1 MQQCGVIIDAT
12 DDGKYDVPLPIQHET
27 ASTIM
32 PETWVKAAGVIR
44 ANSLIR
50 GHSAVRWVLLERLEQ
65 ILQNNIVPLV
75 PMRGSISASG
85 GGVFS
90 HCRHHIVFHVFFA
103 TDLSPLSYIAGA
115 LTGNPAIK
123 VYDGPQDNRRIC
135 SSVDALASHN
145 IPPLDFYPKEE
156 LGLLNGE

>member
-1 MQQCGVIIDAT
+1 MQQCGVIIDPT
-12 DDGKYDVPLPIQHET
+12 DDAKYDAVPLPIQHES
-27 ASTIM
+27 AGTIM

-85 GGVFS
+85 GG
-90 HCRHHIVFHVFFA
+90 
-103 TDLSPLSYIAGA
+103 
-115 LTGNPAIK
+115 
-123 VYDGPQDNRRIC
+123 
-135 SSVDALASHN
+135 
-145 IPPLDFYPKEE
+145 
-156 LGLLNGE
+156 

>member
-1 MQQCGVIIDAT
+1 MQHCGVIIDPT
-12 DDGKYDVPLPIQHET
+12 DDVKYDVVPLPIQHET
-27 ASTIM
+27 TGTIM

-85 GGVFS
+85 GG
-90 HCRHHIVFHVFFA
+90 IFFA
-103 TDLSPLSYIAGA
+103 TFWLSHFSCLSPYSDFASQISVLSPT
-115 LTGNPAIK
+115 LPE
-123 VYDGPQDNRRIC
+123 
-135 SSVDALASHN
+135 H
-145 IPPLDFYPKEE
+145 
-156 LGLLNGE
+156 

>member
-1 MQQCGVIIDAT
+1 MQHCGVIVDPT
-12 DDGKYDVPLPIQHET
+12 DDVKYDAVPLPIQHET
-27 ASTIM
+27 AGTIM

-85 GGVFS
+85 GGRF
-90 HCRHHIVFHVFFA
+90 FFA
-103 TDLSPLSYIAGA
+103 IFWPSMSFPHSNFASQISVLSPTL
-115 LTGNPAIK
+115 PE
-123 VYDGPQDNRRIC
+123 
-135 SSVDALASHN
+135 H
-145 IPPLDFYPKEE
+145 
-156 LGLLNGE
+156 